1 MGENSKK
8 KKLKYIKDKVHIV
21 IEFKNVSK
29 TYDNGTAAL
38 RDVSITIN
46 DGEFVF
52 IVGSSGAGKSTFL
65 KIIMREQVA
74 DQGSIIVN
82 NYNLNKM
89 KKREIPKF
97 RRTMGIVFQDF
108 RLIPNMTVF
117 DNVAFAM
124 RVIGAKE
131 KEIRKRVP
139 YVLSLVGLTS
149 KARQLPTQL
158 SGGEQQRVAL
168 ARALVNNAGI
178 IIADE
183 PTGNIDPEMSY
194 EIVDLLN
201 HINNNGTTVVMV
213 THEHELVRRF
223 NHRVITINQGQVVS
237 DTGVKQKSVI
247 ETTPITETES
257 KPETKEEMMVAAE
270 QEIQENVQKLREE
283 VKSPEIIEENSN
295 TTYYEQPNVDKEL
308 EDFMKNYG
316 IDSDDLTTDGVDYSK
331 YLDSEDGGDKQ

>member
-1 MGENSKK
+1 M
-8 KKLKYIKDKVHIV
+8 

-29 TYDNGTAAL
+29 TYENGTHAL
-38 RDVSITIN
+38 NNVSIKIN

-65 KIIMREQVA
+65 KIIMREQVPDNGTA
-74 DQGSIIVN
+74 IVN
-82 NYNLNKM
+82 NYNLNRI
-89 KKREIPKF
+89 KKKDIPKF

-108 RLIPNMTVF
+108 RLIPNMTVY

-201 HINNNGTTVVMV
+201 HINANGTTVVMV

-223 NHRVITINQGQVVS
+223 NHRVITIHKGQVIS
-237 DTGVKQKSVI
+237 DTAEKYRVEASAEPVKA
-247 ETTPITETES
+247 EDH
-257 KPETKEEMMVAAE
+257 KPETKEELIEAAE
-270 QEIQENVQKLREE
+270 HEIEAKVEQLREE
-283 VKSPEIIEENSN
+283 VKSPDVIEKKQNNSF
-295 TTYYEQPNVDKEL
+295 YEQPNSDKEL
-308 EDFMKNYG
+308 EEFMRNYG
-316 IDSDDLTTDGVDYSK
+316 IEDIDYSK
-331 YLDSEDGGDKQ
+331 YLDDITTENGGDAQ